1 MSNNQINYHEID
13 DNINAQEIVN
23 DKFYLF
29 KKLIMDVINE
39 VAPLKSIRVK
49 RDNLPWIDNEQRQL
63 FDNRDKLHAV
73 LMSYNDK
80 SLPLGI
86 IIEN

>member
-1 MSNNQINYHEID
+1 
-13 DNINAQEIVN
+13 
-23 DKFYLF
+23 
-29 KKLIMDVINE
+29 MDVINE

-63 FDNRDKLHAV
+63 IENREKLHAV

-80 SLPLGI
+80 SHPLWD
-86 IIEN
+86 NYRA